1 MNPIWKKSLLAL
13 ALTSS
18 FSINFAFA
26 QVRNFSSTTSSM
38 PLITTSNVSQAVDTV
53 VNPYVSHGAF
63 SGVVMLVKHGQ
74 VLFQQGYGYV
84 NLGTKTPITTSTRF
98 AISAL
103 TQPFTS
109 VAILQ
114 LAEQG
119 KLSIDAA
126 ISRYLTNS
134 PTSTPSITI
143 RELLTQ
149 TSGAPANSTENPLPP
164 GTQFRYSAL
173 NYALLGQIIQSVSG
187 EPYETYV
194 QQHILTP
201 LGMTNTGFITA
212 MSSIQSAATGY
223 TLDNQ
228 NQATPYNLQLP
239 ASRASTDGLYSTAG
253 DLSKF
258 DQALYGGS
266 LVKRQDLLAM
276 FKPDA
281 VTVSTLK
288 TFGYG
293 FGWGVT
299 LDASAATGEGVI
311 NGYHSYMYRD
321 RKSDNTLIILSN
333 EQWSPLDQIAQQLD
347 PILLNAQLPIQEAG
361 STVSGKKE
369 IVVGGAII
377 STPYARVNGGTTY
390 MPIWYIGNALKQF
403 GIAPV
408 WDYSNRIWSLTLPS
422 TVSANFSNIGVGS
435 GNTDIYVNGQLIKR
449 INTYPWLDPGTNDKS
464 STVYAPIYYIQQILN
479 AAGIYN
485 TWNGEKWTVAKN

>member
-1 MNPIWKKSLLAL
+1 MWKKSLLAL

-18 FSINFAFA
+18 FSINPALA
-26 QVRNFSSTTSSM
+26 QVGYARSAGSSA
-38 PLITTSNVSQAVDTV
+38 PLVASTNVSQAIDSV

-74 VLFQQGYGYV
+74 ILFQKGYGYA
-84 NLGTKTPITTSTRF
+84 NFSSQTPVTTNTRF

-103 TQPFTS
+103 TQPFTA
-109 VAILQ
+109 VAIVQ

-119 KLSIDAA
+119 KLNIDNRISSYIPNVPSSIQA
-126 ISRYLTNS
+126 
-134 PTSTPSITI
+134 ITI

-149 TSGAPANSTENPLPP
+149 TSGAPANASQNPLPP
-164 GTQFRYSAL
+164 GTQFRYSTL
-173 NYALLGQIIQSVSG
+173 NYALLGQVIQTVSG

-212 MSSIQSAATGY
+212 MSRVQNAATGY
-223 TLDNQ
+223 TLDSQ
-228 NQATPYNLQLP
+228 NRATPYDLQLP
-239 ASRASTDGLYSTAG
+239 ASRASVDGLYSTAD
-253 DLSKF
+253 DLFKL
-258 DQALYGGS
+258 DQALDGGS
-266 LVKRQDLLAM
+266 LVNRQDLLAM
-276 FKPDA
+276 FRPDA
-281 VTVSTLK
+281 VSVSTLK

-321 RKSDNTLIILSN
+321 RRNDSTLIVLSN
-333 EQWSPLDQIAQQLD
+333 EQWSPIDQIAQQLD
-347 PILLNAQLPIQEAG
+347 PILLNAQLPNQNAG

-377 STPYARVNGGTTY
+377 STPFGRISGGTTY

-403 GIAPV
+403 GITPV
-408 WDYSNRIWSLTLPS
+408 WDFATRTWSLTLPS
-422 TVSANFSNIGVGS
+422 NMTANFSYIGVGS
-435 GNTDIYVNGQLIKR
+435 GNIDIYVNGQLIKR
-449 INTYPWLDPGTNDKS
+449 INAYAWLDPGTNYKS
-464 STVYAPIYYIQQILN
+464 STMYAPIYYIQQILN
-479 AAGIYN
+479 AAGIHN
-485 TWNGEKWTVAKN
+485 TWDGEKWVAVRN